1 MQDWTASQREA
12 LMIPEAVVSL
22 LNTFWRLPET
32 LECLVHGGR
41 AMRITVT
48 INLTPCIVEDDP
60 NTFYM
65 DGLFDSKKF
74 LIEKK

>member
-1 MQDWTASQREA
+1 
-12 LMIPEAVVSL
+12 
-22 LNTFWRLPET
+22 
-32 LECLVHGGR
+32 
-41 AMRITVT
+41 MRITVT

-74 LIEKK
+74 LIEKKQCEDTVRIKKRVGECENTKKQGIMC

>member
-1 MQDWTASQREA
+1 
-12 LMIPEAVVSL
+12 
-22 LNTFWRLPET
+22 
-32 LECLVHGGR
+32 
-41 AMRITVT
+41 MRITVT

-74 LIEKK
+74 LIEKKQCEDSVRVKTRVGECENTKKQGIMC